1 MEMLEGASE
10 KEKKKMRPH
19 LFDFLITC
27 CTHAV
32 DAAPKRLLWLPLSLL
47 RPKPFSDF
55 TEFILDAAA
64 RCGTL
69 FLHVQHSQARY
80 FLFFFSGFAAA
91 CLNHTRPYSSSSS
104 SSSRLKY
111 APLKFC
117 VRSPP
122 QLMLRVSC
130 CTLAERKYPVFKPV
144 RSSFLLRLKS
154 MPFMCTLLRESHP
167 KGCFEMIFLLLFGSH
182 VPFSSGRNPCD

>member
-1 MEMLEGASE
+1 MLWT
-10 KEKKKMRPH
+10 RPRRGFCGSLCH
-19 LFDFLITC
+19 SS
-27 CTHAV
+27 
-32 DAAPKRLLWLPLSLL
+32 APNPSQTSLSLFWT
-47 RPKPFSDF
+47 RPGH
-55 TEFILDAAA
+55 
-64 RCGTL
+64 CGTL
-69 FLHVQHSQARY
+69 FLHVQRSQARY
-80 FLFFFSGFAAA
+80 FLFFFSGFAC
-91 CLNHTRPYSSSSS
+91 CLSQPHPPLLQQQQQQQS
-104 SSSRLKY
+104 KY

-182 VPFSSGRNPCD
+182 VPFSSGCNPCY

>member
-10 KEKKKMRPH
+10 KKKTRPH

-32 DAAPKRLLWLPLSLL
+32 DAALKRLLWLPLSLL
-47 RPKPFSDF
+47 RPKLFSDF

-104 SSSRLKY
+104 SLKY

-154 MPFMCTLLRESHP
+154 MPFMCTLLRESRP

-182 VPFSSGRNPCD
+182 VPFSSGHNPRD